1 MYSQMFLFLFF
12 MRQFKIIPVTVV
24 ELNMHTL
31 ESVIPDPRTAYFI
44 KIQIQFK
51 KVKSKSQEYV
61 KYMYIIRFSKPMFP
75 YR

>member
-24 ELNMHTL
+24 QLNMHAL

-44 KIQIQFK
+44 KIQIQLK
-51 KVKSKSQEYV
+51 KSK
-61 KYMYIIRFSKPMFP
+61 K
-75 YR
+75 

>member
-1 MYSQMFLFLFF
+1 
-12 MRQFKIIPVTVV
+12 MRQFKIIPDTAVQ
-24 ELNMHTL
+24 LNMHAL
-31 ESVIPDPRTAYFI
+31 ETVIPDPRTAYLI
-44 KIQIQFK
+44 KIQIQLKK